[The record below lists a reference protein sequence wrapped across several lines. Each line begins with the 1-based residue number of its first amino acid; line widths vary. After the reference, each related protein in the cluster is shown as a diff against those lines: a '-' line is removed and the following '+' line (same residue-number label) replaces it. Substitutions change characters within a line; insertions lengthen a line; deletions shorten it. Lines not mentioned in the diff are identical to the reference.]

1 MVTRDPSRQTSW
13 LLLLPLFLWGV
24 LLARPAKA
32 LDQNVAASAQL
43 DYHLVGS
50 WIGPDRSSYPK
61 GAFDA
66 FTLEASLKVAV
77 DVSEHL
83 SANVKF
89 CYGCHGF
96 EADMV
101 YFDMRAF
108 DELNVRVGR
117 FSPSFGSFNLRHDPG
132 NHKLSDKP
140 LPYDM
145 GRMLR
150 NAAWNN
156 GVLPSPFPDNGVEVN
171 GSHWFGESVQ
181 LDYAAYAVSGFK
193 QNNPDAMDL
202 NFGASRSPYYVDNN
216 SRPALGARIAL
227 TGKLSAVSEV
237 TIGASGMGGTYDPN
251 GNHTYYIGG
260 ADLTARID
268 RTSIRLEYLV
278 RRQELDT
285 TNPTFYK
292 YPFADDIRSFFVKHG
307 AFAEVEVPLSRGLDI
322 VGRVDGL
329 YRVGNVSATSELSSK
344 SSVLRETL
352 GLAFAIE
359 RNFRLKVSAETWQFN
374 DPDVAGRRSDLSFHL
389 GAVGTF

>member
-1 MVTRDPSRQTSW
+1 MVMRDSRQKAW
-13 LLLLPLFLWGV
+13 LLLLPLFLLV
-24 LLARPAKA
+24 AFRARPARA

-50 WIGPDRSSYPK
+50 WIGPNRSSYSK
-61 GAFDA
+61 GAFDG
-66 FTLEASLKVAV
+66 FTMEASLKVAV

-150 NAAWNN
+150 NGAWNN

-171 GSHWFGESVQ
+171 GAHWFGESVQ
-181 LDYAAYAVSGFK
+181 LDYAVYAVTGFK
-193 QNNPDAMDL
+193 QSTPNEIDL
-202 NFGASRSPYYVDNN
+202 NFGESHSPYYVDNN

-227 TGKLSAVSEV
+227 TGKLGALSEV
-237 TIGASGMGGTYDPN
+237 TLGASGMGGTYDPN
-251 GNHTYYIGG
+251 GRLTYYIGG

-268 RTSIRLEYLV
+268 RTSIRFEYLV
-278 RRQELDT
+278 RRQEFDT
-285 TNPTFYK
+285 TNPMLFK
-292 YPFADDIRSFFVKHG
+292 YPFADDIGSFFVKHG
-307 AFAEVEVPLSRGLDI
+307 AFAEVEVPLSRGLDL

-329 YRVGNVSATSELSSK
+329 YRAGNVSAASELSSK

-359 RNFRLKVSAETWQFN
+359 RNFRLKGSAETWQFN
-374 DPDVAGRRSDLSFHL
+374 DPDAAGRRSDVSFHL

>member
-1 MVTRDPSRQTSW
+1 
-13 LLLLPLFLWGV
+13 
-24 LLARPAKA
+24 
-32 LDQNVAASAQL
+32 
-43 DYHLVGS
+43 
-50 WIGPDRSSYPK
+50 
-61 GAFDA
+61 
-66 FTLEASLKVAV
+66 LKVAV

-171 GSHWFGESVQ
+171 GAHWARRSARLRSVRGWRLQ
-181 LDYAAYAVSGFK
+181 AK
-193 QNNPDAMDL
+193 QPRRDGLAL
-202 NFGASRSPYYVDNN
+202 GASRSPTTSTTDD
-216 SRPALGARIAL
+216 RPSAKIAL

-237 TIGASGMGGTYDPN
+237 TIGASAGWNTPRPERQHSY
-251 GNHTYYIGG
+251 TS
-260 ADLTARID
+260 AARSSARID
-268 RTSIRLEYLV
+268 RASIRLILV
-278 RRQELDT
+278 RAEPIRQPGSTNTHSPT
-285 TNPTFYK
+285 TSG
-292 YPFADDIRSFFVKHG
+292 RSSSSTALLPK
-307 AFAEVEVPLSRGLDI
+307 SRFLQRGDV

-329 YRVGNVSATSELSSK
+329 PGRQRVATSELSS
-344 SSVLRETL
+344 R
-352 GLAFAIE
+352 A
-359 RNFRLKVSAETWQFN
+359 
-374 DPDVAGRRSDLSFHL
+374 RSF
-389 GAVGTF
+389 GKR